1 MEPREQIKA
10 NNYKSDGNTSISKEI
25 YDEIVE
31 ERMDEILKI
40 SREIN

>member
-1 MEPREQIKA
+1 MKPREQIKA